1 MTTIYPDKKSAK
13 ENGGKLFHG
22 TRCKKCGSQI
32 RYVNNGGCRD
42 CTVARAKKWADQN
55 ADRVKQNHSVR
66 YQNNK
71 EKILAKNKKW
81 AEQNREA
88 SNAIKNKYREKN
100 PDKIKEIES
109 GYRERNRVECN
120 RRIRQWKQRNKHK
133 AVAYA
138 AARRA
143 RQLDQTPEDADQ
155 NAIEKI
161 YKECRRISQE
171 TGIPHHV
178 DHIVPLSK
186 GGLHHQ
192 DNLQILTAEDNL
204 KKSNK
209 L

>member
-1 MTTIYPDKKSAK
+1 
-13 ENGGKLFHG
+13 
-22 TRCKKCGSQI
+22 
-32 RYVNNGGCRD
+32 
-42 CTVARAKKWADQN
+42 
-55 ADRVKQNHSVR
+55 
-66 YQNNK
+66 
-71 EKILAKNKKW
+71 
-81 AEQNREA
+81 
-88 SNAIKNKYREKN
+88 
-100 PDKIKEIES
+100 
-109 GYRERNRVECN
+109 
-120 RRIRQWKQRNKHK
+120 
-133 AVAYA
+133 
-138 AARRA
+138 
-143 RQLDQTPEDADQ
+143 LDQTPEDADQ